1 MWQVTQCQLP
11 KETYSCP
18 YPLFQR
24 MQLKGHEVS
33 TNRVDCHLISDLQ
46 LIGTPFQKSQTGPDK
61 EMHGQW
67 NKHWQD
73 TGTGAETDMARTL
86 VQIPT
91 WHMIRRPVQRLTW
104 HGDRCR
110 DWHGKDTGSDTDMT
124 HDTETG
130 AETDMTR
137 RPVQRLTWRLSER
150 HLAVRG
156 TDSHYPAKFFL
167 RSQQIL
173 SKQKEKKLSAFY
185 GTTRFSTASNLSLS
199 LARLIQ
205 SMRPHILLL

>member
-104 HGDRCR
+104 HGHWFRHR
-110 DWHGKDTGSDTDMT
+110 HGKDTGSDTDMT

-137 RPVQRLTWRLSER
+137 GPVQRLTWQGHWFR
-150 HLAVRG
+150 HRHDTWYGDRCRDWHDTETGAETDMAPVRASSG
-156 TDSHYPAKFFL
+156 SQRNWLTLPSKVLPEKPTDP
-167 RSQQIL
+167 
-173 SKQKEKKLSAFY
+173 
-185 GTTRFSTASNLSLS
+185 
-199 LARLIQ
+199 
-205 SMRPHILLL
+205 

>member
-110 DWHGKDTGSDTDMT
+110 DWHGACQSVIWQSEELT
-124 HDTETG
+124 HTT
-130 AETDMTR
+130 
-137 RPVQRLTWRLSER
+137 
-150 HLAVRG
+150 
-156 TDSHYPAKFFL
+156 
-167 RSQQIL
+167 QQ
-173 SKQKEKKLSAFY
+173 SSSWEAN
-185 GTTRFSTASNLSLS
+185 RS
-199 LARLIQ
+199 LANKKKKNY
-205 SMRPHILLL
+205 PHFMEPQGSVQPATCPCPWPD